1 MKESNQI
8 CPNLRPFVIP
18 DTNAAWLANIFKE
31 TEIFAYI
38 SIGQGDCFHMV
49 CEKYSGS
56 FVHNVFEVLTQKDID
71 IKKKKNWMWGTYDR
85 YIPTTSYS
93 TSRLER
99 HLSSNFLW
107 EYGLDICYLGP
118 LKMGSWRFVPPYIRQ
133 SQECDVSNIHC
144 CILLT
149 LYETYTFADLSIG
162 DGDSFNNVWER

>member
-38 SIGQGDCFHMV
+38 SIGHGDCFHMV

-71 IKKKKNWMWGTYDR
+71 IKKKKIECGGR
-85 YIPTTSYS
+85 TT
-93 TSRLER
+93 
-99 HLSSNFLW
+99 
-107 EYGLDICYLGP
+107 G
-118 LKMGSWRFVPPYIRQ
+118 
-133 SQECDVSNIHC
+133 
-144 CILLT
+144 ILL
-149 LYETYTFADLSIG
+149 LRPIQPLD
-162 DGDSFNNVWER
+162 